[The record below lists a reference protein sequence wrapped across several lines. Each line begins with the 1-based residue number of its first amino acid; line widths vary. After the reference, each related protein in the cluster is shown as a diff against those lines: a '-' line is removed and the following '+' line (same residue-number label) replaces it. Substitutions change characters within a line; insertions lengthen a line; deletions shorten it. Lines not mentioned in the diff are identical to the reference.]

1 MRNDMKSHSRPLK
14 ETLAHADKVGMEAS
28 TNNPIRLTEGQT
40 ELLTKALAEAAEQ
53 GAKSKST
60 ETQAIRKPLAKPAS
74 PAGESTSNWMASPT
88 LAMRLASSGM
98 VSW

>member
-1 MRNDMKSHSRPLK
+1 MTSLSRPLK
-14 ETLAHADKVGMEAS
+14 ENLADADKVVVEAS

-60 ETQAIRKPLAKPAS
+60 ETQAIRKPLAKPAP
-74 PAGESTSNWMASPT
+74 PAGRPAKKS
-88 LAMRLASSGM
+88 M
-98 VSW
+98 VV